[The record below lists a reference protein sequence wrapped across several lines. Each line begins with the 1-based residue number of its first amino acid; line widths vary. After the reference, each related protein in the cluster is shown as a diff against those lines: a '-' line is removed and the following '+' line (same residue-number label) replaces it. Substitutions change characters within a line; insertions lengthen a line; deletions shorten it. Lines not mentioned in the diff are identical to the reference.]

1 MSDDM
6 LMHFSS
12 NSSNQS
18 DQSLPTKIAKL
29 EARMAGKV
37 PSVTPGPPVQ
47 LQQQQPQHQQQQQQ
61 QPIWSSVSPGPK
73 FGPPEELAESSDSDD
88 DVSFSCVIVFIYVFA
103 DEFEVGWKILIVEL
117 RWRII
122 TLTCLIFFLLNYESL
137 YVLFDHTLYMPG
149 HSIFTFI
156 PYVLV
161 LYHTLVES

>member
-37 PSVTPGPPVQ
+37 PSVTPAPPVQ
-47 LQQQQPQHQQQQQQ
+47 LLQQQPQPQHQQQLQQ

-73 FGPPEELAESSDSDD
+73 FGPPEELAESSDSED
-88 DVSFSCVIVFIYVFA
+88 DVSFSCAIVFYLCF
-103 DEFEVGWKILIVEL
+103 
-117 RWRII
+117 
-122 TLTCLIFFLLNYESL
+122 C
-137 YVLFDHTLYMPG
+137 
-149 HSIFTFI
+149 
-156 PYVLV
+156 
-161 LYHTLVES
+161 